1 MSGLALALVLT
12 GALCHA
18 IWNIVA
24 KKAAGGLPFVWLF
37 GQVSVIAALPVAAWM
52 WHTQPQTFDAS
63 MWIAAIGSGV
73 IHIVYSLVLQK
84 GYQVSD
90 FSVVYPIAR
99 GSGPMLTVLVAI
111 ALLGELPSL
120 TGALSVTA
128 ILLGLFVSADGGRIF
143 RGGNVPQ
150 KKRQLGVLWGLLTGL
165 CIASYT
171 VLDGWAIKALGM
183 SPVLFYVVGLIVRS
197 ALLAP
202 FALRRPDELRAQWRA
217 HRGAILTVGLLSPAA
232 YSLVLYALQI
242 APLSYVAP
250 VREISM
256 LIGTLLGAR
265 LLKEAVRP
273 TQIAGAAIM
282 LAGVTGLAFA

>member
-1 MSGLALALVLT
+1 MSAFALSLVLS

-18 IWNIVA
+18 LWNIVA
-24 KKAAGGLPFVWLF
+24 KKAAGGLAFVWLF
-37 GQVSVIAALPVAAWM
+37 GQVSVFAALPVALWI
-52 WHTQPQTFDAS
+52 WHTQPQTFDTS
-63 MWIAAIGSGV
+63 MWLAAIGSGV

-99 GSGPMLTVLVAI
+99 GSGPLITVVVATT
-111 ALLGELPSL
+111 LLGELPSL
-120 TGALSVTA
+120 TGVLSVGA
-128 ILLGLFVSADGGRIF
+128 ILAGLFVSADGGRIF
-143 RGGNVPQ
+143 GLGNST
-150 KKRQLGVLWGLLTGL
+150 KRQLGVLWGLLTGV

-171 VLDGWAIKALGM
+171 VLDGWAIKSLGM

-202 FALRRPDELRAQWRA
+202 FALRRPEELRTQWRT
-217 HRGAILTVGLLSPAA
+217 HRSAILTVGLLSPTA
-232 YSLVLYALQI
+232 YALVLYALQI

-273 TQIAGAAIM
+273 TQIVGAGIM
-282 LAGVTGLAFA
+282 LAGVAGLAFA

>member
-1 MSGLALALVLT
+1 MSAFALSLVLS

-18 IWNIVA
+18 LWNIVA
-24 KKAAGGLPFVWLF
+24 KKAAGGLAFVWLF
-37 GQVSVIAALPVAAWM
+37 GQVSVFAALPVALWI
-52 WHTQPQTFDAS
+52 WHTQPQTFDTS
-63 MWIAAIGSGV
+63 MWLAAIGSGV

-99 GSGPMLTVLVAI
+99 GSGPLITVVVATT
-111 ALLGELPSL
+111 LLGELPSL
-120 TGALSVTA
+120 MGALSVVA
-128 ILLGLFVSADGGRIF
+128 ILAGLFVSADGGRIF
-143 RGGNVPQ
+143 GRGNAT
-150 KKRQLGVLWGLLTGL
+150 KRQLGVLWGLLTGV

-171 VLDGWAIKALGM
+171 VLDGWAIKSLGM

-202 FALRRPDELRAQWRA
+202 FALRRPEELRTQWRT
-217 HRGAILTVGLLSPAA
+217 HRSAILTVGLLSPTA
-232 YSLVLYALQI
+232 YALVLYALQI

-273 TQIAGAAIM
+273 TQIVGAGIM
-282 LAGVTGLAFA
+282 LAGVAGLAFA

>member
-1 MSGLALALVLT
+1 MSAFALSLVLS

-18 IWNIVA
+18 LWNIVA
-24 KKAAGGLPFVWLF
+24 KKAAGGLAFVWLF
-37 GQVSVIAALPVAAWM
+37 GQVSVFAALPVALWI
-52 WHTQPQTFDAS
+52 WHTQPQTFDTS
-63 MWIAAIGSGV
+63 MWLAAIGSGV

-99 GSGPMLTVLVAI
+99 GSGPLITVVVATT
-111 ALLGELPSL
+111 LLGELPSL
-120 TGALSVTA
+120 TGVLSVGA
-128 ILLGLFVSADGGRIF
+128 ILAGLFVSADGGRIF
-143 RGGNVPQ
+143 GRGNST
-150 KKRQLGVLWGLLTGL
+150 KRQLGVLWGLLTGV

-171 VLDGWAIKALGM
+171 VLDGWAIKSLGM

-202 FALRRPDELRAQWRA
+202 FALRRPEELRTQWRT
-217 HRGAILTVGLLSPAA
+217 HRSAILTVGLLSPTA
-232 YSLVLYALQI
+232 YALVLYALQI

-273 TQIAGAAIM
+273 TQIVGAGIM
-282 LAGVTGLAFA
+282 LAGVAGLAFA